1 MHDLKISIQ
10 IWFAQLQRAA
20 CKTCKYVLTCYYSV
34 DSLPVLAN
42 MANLSAFELE
52 VMWDSPLNITKPT
65 SHFFLSLSL
74 WILFLREINTL
85 YPDTNLTE
93 ISPNLFLFCLLLC
106 KISVCPNFFFFFWLC
121 KS

>member
-20 CKTCKYVLTCYYSV
+20 CKTCEYVLTRRYSV

-52 VMWDSPLNITKPT
+52 VMWDSPLNITRPT
-65 SHFFLSLSL
+65 SHFSLSLSL
-74 WILFLREINTL
+74 WIVFPHEINTL
-85 YPDTNLTE
+85 YPDANLTAVL
-93 ISPNLFLFCLLLC
+93 IYSYSAYSCVKLVFALIFFPLL
-106 KISVCPNFFFFFWLC
+106 VT
-121 KS
+121 